1 MRLRAGRLGAAAWLL
16 AALLLLPGLALAQT
30 GAASILDAGGAL
42 GVPAMKVTTNPDGS
56 QDYTVTIQ
64 ILALMTALTLL
75 PALLMMVTA
84 FTRIIVVFAILRQA
98 LGLQQTPSNQI
109 LLGLALFLTLFV
121 MQPVLDVADEQALQ
135 PYLREEIGRASCR
148 ERV

>member
-1 MRLRAGRLGAAAWLL
+1 MRLRAGSARPLGAAAWLL

-64 ILALMTALTLL
+64 ILALMTA
-75 PALLMMVTA
+75 
-84 FTRIIVVFAILRQA
+84 Q
-98 LGLQQTPSNQI
+98 
-109 LLGLALFLTLFV
+109 
-121 MQPVLDVADEQALQ
+121 
-135 PYLREEIGRASCR
+135 RAPGAAST
-148 ERV
+148 

>member
-1 MRLRAGRLGAAAWLL
+1 MMREACRARRAGAWLL
-16 AALLLLPGLALAQT
+16 AALLLLPGLALAQPE
-30 GAASILDAGGAL
+30 AASILDAGGAL

-75 PALLMMVTA
+75 PALLMMMTA

-98 LGLQQTPSNQI
+98 LGRGES
-109 LLGLALFLTLFV
+109 
-121 MQPVLDVADEQALQ
+121 
-135 PYLREEIGRASCR
+135 S
-148 ERV
+148 